1 VTISPLEV
9 MVSHSKT
16 GFIETEDQAEQYLNQ
31 LRDKLL
37 NAINAGDRVRIK

>member
-1 VTISPLEV
+1 

-16 GFIETEDQAEQYLNQ
+16 GFIETEADVDQYLNQ

-37 NAINAGDRVRIK
+37 NAVKAGDRVRIK